1 MYSYSKQIDIV
12 LACCCVHNHIRREMP
27 DDSYIQDVDDEL
39 ASLVAEEEEE
49 EEGPVPPPPM
59 TRAEDIREGEMAT
72 TAGTTEKK
80 SNVAWNGAMD
90 GVLLAALKNQIAEGQ
105 KTGAGFKECA
115 YNAVA
120 HEVSDVLKKTLTK
133 DNVKN
138 RLKTLK
144 TTYRTLNSI
153 INLSGFGWDETLC
166 KISVDEEVKNDYLKM
181 HPENQRFFSKR
192 YPLYE
197 EMKAVCDDDY
207 ARGEEVRDR
216 RAAPTQATQETPAG
230 SSSTLPVGVDD
241 MDDSFLRTPP
251 RARPSSSTPA
261 ADASMGY
268 SDSSPIR
275 GPTSATGGK
284 KSRKRPNAALL
295 SELQVVSSSINRVA
309 DAIISTGEVHSLPD
323 LKDAV
328 LNIGG
333 FPRDDLLDAYVY
345 LHGRHKEAEAFLSLD
360 NMDRVSMLG
369 RIMRRLPTQL

>member
-1 MYSYSKQIDIV
+1 
-12 LACCCVHNHIRREMP
+12 
-27 DDSYIQDVDDEL
+27 
-39 ASLVAEEEEE
+39 
-49 EEGPVPPPPM
+49 
-59 TRAEDIREGEMAT
+59 MAT

-80 SNVAWNGAMD
+80 ANVAWNGAMD

-105 KTGAGFKECA
+105 KTSAGFKECA

-197 EMKAVCDDDY
+197 EMKAVWDDDY

-216 RAAPTQATQETPAG
+216 RAVPTQVTQETPAA
-230 SSSTLPVGVDD
+230 SSSTLRVGLDD

-251 RARPSSSTPA
+251 RARPSSSTLA
-261 ADASMGY
+261 VDASMGY

-275 GPTSATGGK
+275 GPTFATGGK
-284 KSRKRPNAALL
+284 KSKKRPNAALL
-295 SELQVVSSSINRVA
+295 SELQVVSASINRVA

-360 NMDRVSMLG
+360 NMDHVSMLG
-369 RIMRRLPTQL
+369 RIMRRLPMQL

>member
-1 MYSYSKQIDIV
+1 MFALV
-12 LACCCVHNHIRREMP
+12 LVI
-27 DDSYIQDVDDEL
+27 YT
-39 ASLVAEEEEE
+39 SLSEYFLYECFWKVA
-49 EEGPVPPPPM
+49 
-59 TRAEDIREGEMAT
+59 GEMAT

-80 SNVAWNGAMD
+80 ANVAWNGAMD

-153 INLSGFGWDETLC
+153 INL

-197 EMKAVCDDDY
+197 EIKAVCDDDY

-216 RAAPTQATQETPAG
+216 RAVPTQATQETPAA

-261 ADASMGY
+261 VDASMGY

-309 DAIISTGEVHSLPD
+309 DAIISTGEVH
-323 LKDAV
+323 V
-328 LNIGG
+328 L
-333 FPRDDLLDAYVY
+333 DLLH
-345 LHGRHKEAEAFLSLD
+345 LH
-360 NMDRVSMLG
+360 
-369 RIMRRLPTQL
+369 LP